1 MNQQDLTVRLQLTSC
16 KCSELTNSFVNN
28 LKWGKKCA
36 KTEWK
41 ELILLNAYIS
51 LLEDYNI
58 DDETNNCITEDELS
72 IIVDNISKLTKICFK
87 PEGYNYS
94 S

>member
-1 MNQQDLTVRLQLTSC
+1 MTTQDLLVRLQLIGQKYSN
-16 KCSELTNSFVNN
+16 LTNTFVND

-41 ELILLNAYIS
+41 QLILLSVYIS

-58 DDETNNCITEDELS
+58 EETNNCITETQLQ
-72 IIVDNISKLTKICFK
+72 L
-87 PEGYNYS
+87 Y
-94 S
+94 